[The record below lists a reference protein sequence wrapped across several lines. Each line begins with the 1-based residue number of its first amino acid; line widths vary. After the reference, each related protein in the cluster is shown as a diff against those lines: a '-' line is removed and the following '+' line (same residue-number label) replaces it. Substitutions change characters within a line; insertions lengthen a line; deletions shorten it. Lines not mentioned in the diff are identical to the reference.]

1 MSFNVLLKKFF
12 ISSTLKARKY
22 FGVSIIISICF
33 KNNALFL
40 TQNVSIQL
48 ELSVL
53 GPGQTSNMNFL

>member
-12 ISSTLKARKY
+12 ISSTLNARKY

-48 ELSVL
+48 ERSVL
-53 GPGQTSNMNFL
+53 GPGQTSNINFL